1 MIAREFSDPGKENAR
16 KMDTFTKLPT
26 TTKVVLAGTVA
37 FLIVSFFNWQEV
49 DFGVGEAGVTMWH
62 GWGTIAGIVALALLA
77 WEGLRLANI
86 DVSLPLSDAMLG
98 ALVAILLAVLTIL
111 KFLVD
116 NEFRTFWAWLG
127 LILALVVAGAAFL
140 RMQAGGES
148 LADMRTK
155 FGGSSAGTAAA
166 PPPPAAPSSTE
177 SSDDTTST
185 L

>member
-1 MIAREFSDPGKENAR
+1 
-16 KMDTFTKLPT
+16 MDTFTKLPT
-26 TTKVVLAGTVA
+26 TTKVVLGGTVA

-49 DFGVGEAGVTMWH
+49 DFGVGSAGVTMWH

-86 DVSLPLSDAMLG
+86 DVSLPLSNAMLG
-98 ALVAILLAVLTIL
+98 ALVALLLAVLTIL

-116 NEFRTFWAWLG
+116 NEFRTFWSWLG
-127 LILALVVAGAAFL
+127 LILAIIVAGAAFL

-155 FGGSSAGTAAA
+155 FGSSSGSSAGTAAA
-166 PPPPAAPSSTE
+166 PPPSSTPSSTE
-177 SSDDTTST
+177 SADDTSST
-185 L
+185 P